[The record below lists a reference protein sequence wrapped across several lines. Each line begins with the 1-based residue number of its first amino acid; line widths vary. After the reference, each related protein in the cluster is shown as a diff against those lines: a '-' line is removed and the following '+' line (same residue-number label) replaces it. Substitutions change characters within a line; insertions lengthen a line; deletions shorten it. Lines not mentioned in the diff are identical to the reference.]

1 MFPTDYEKQNPLTR
15 NKAMIKY
22 FKKLERMKLIDKYQS
37 DYLIK
42 NATNESIMDNY
53 YKTSKNTENILNSY
67 EFQRQFLKLKKKY
80 KFIKKIRQRKILLSQ
95 NDSDNE
101 SENEKDKENNTNNT
115 ITEEKGENEENT
127 IKSLNSMQEVP
138 LKDNDNISNYNIL
151 NNNNKYDVKAL
162 IDQNK
167 TAKNRAS
174 QYMRATLFQQ
184 IKNEGIYDES
194 EEEKEDDSFESD
206 INSNNLML
214 NNRKENFE
222 FSLISNEKK
231 KKKYSG
237 ENNKKKYRN
246 ESDLYDK
253 KSDLSLYSIKTDFKD
268 KKNQKKY
275 ANIINTFNYDN
286 S

>member
-1 MFPTDYEKQNPLTR
+1 
-15 NKAMIKY
+15 
-22 FKKLERMKLIDKYQS
+22 MKLIDKYQN

-231 KKKYSG
+231 KKNYYG

-268 KKNQKKY
+268 KKNQKNY
-275 ANIINTFNYDN
+275 ANIIDTFNYDN